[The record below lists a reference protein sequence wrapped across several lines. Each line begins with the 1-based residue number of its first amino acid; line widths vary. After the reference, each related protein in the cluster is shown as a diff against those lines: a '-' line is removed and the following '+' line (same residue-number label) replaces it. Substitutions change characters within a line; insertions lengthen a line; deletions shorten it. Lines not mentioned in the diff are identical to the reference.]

1 MANYYNSYTFPF
13 TNSTMNSQWASKGW
27 TGVTKTNNIT
37 VTSSGS
43 ISIGGTSYTKYI
55 LSSGTSYTVSN
66 AIVKLKTGDIYK
78 GTFSNGNS
86 IGTQITN
93 YQIYIKKPTAQSGS
107 GTTSAGVL
115 IELKGWIKKE
125 FNGTEY
131 YYAIYEEVTQN
142 ITQVSWTNIT
152 NPSQTTY
159 EPYEPVTSTTL
170 AGAAATATPYNR
182 SFDSNAIGSSTAGT
196 AVSFTLSDLMGAPS
210 QYWTNPG
217 SYQVYFKYNVNGVTD
232 YHNFSITVSAWANSQ
247 YKIVENA
254 TSYKVYAGKEV
265 GTDFLEHFGFVY
277 EVWNSY
283 HTTHIATT
291 IQSTLDKSGLSVTK
305 YSENTYV
312 SFTYTYNGHSA
323 NFSDSGK
330 AVINLA
336 SGSTKFNQITY
347 KSTYQ
352 QGETLVISDIDITQ
366 SGSLLY
372 SDGTSI
378 SLSEVDFI
386 SSPSVTCSLGNE
398 NSYYLD
404 ETILG
409 FTMTYNMPTQ
419 YFGTLSFQFNCTVSG
434 QTEDYIVRV
443 ELKGAKTLFHAGETL
458 TLGPDAYI
466 ECYNANGVLKETIT
480 ASNFSGNITSYPDGY
495 GQAIGSA
502 YCVDGAITLTGTFR
516 TLRQWSWTIYVT
528 YMESSLALNTI
539 NAQKTYYVDSAE
551 DFELDIT
558 GLIVT
563 ERRHTNNSNG
573 STTTLHTVSS
583 SNYTT
588 SYSPFVLEH
597 GNRVVPITVSYTN
610 EYGQTSTN
618 TYDVNVILIEPESLI
633 ISGAGDSTHY
643 YDNDVEKFHYP
654 TGITVKVRYTDNTEV
669 TLNDLSSLEFYRN
682 EALTVQLTVGV
693 SVIRSSEGSKI
704 YVRDPDTGVSGYY
717 IISFDED
724 TITNVYLNAAV
735 SFTLGNRLNA
745 FRDDFD
751 IKALHASGQISTVTD
766 YAFKDTGYILSATEV
781 VDGNTVAK
789 RIIVIVDE
797 TEYTLAS
804 NLITFVSPDI
814 DSVTLELNGFQ
825 TSYNN
830 QSDSIDARDV
840 VAKVH
845 YEDAEYVGTCT
856 FDSDSVQDTEHFQ
869 ISSSSAD
876 MATFD
881 YDGSDN
887 LNIDMGNDSEVEIT
901 LTFTCKSIFKNETAT
916 VTQVIHVLDILD
928 VTGISILS
936 VYNDYHVGDKFLNE
950 NDNTMIQI
958 FYKDTNQVQKKFIT
972 KLNGG
977 FAAIN
982 VLPTKNS
989 EFNKVGL
996 RTIKVTSSSN
1006 YNVAAEYTITV
1017 AAKYVYDNTVAH
1029 DLVAIKQGSFT
1040 CPNGVTILNHYI
1052 LIDRNDENGVPN
1064 TQILS
1069 SGARVLATG
1078 KTIQDVNVYGYLEDI
1093 MDESKNARVILFEDY
1108 IPPIDGS
1115 NNIEVTY
1122 PCYVPGYA
1130 DKINKCHFG
1139 ILFGNNNAKNR
1150 LFVSGN
1156 PDEPNCD
1163 WHSGMIDENNIED
1176 EDMLN
1181 GNFGYFEDTSWCFY
1195 GETDNKVIGY
1205 DIVSNDKLLV
1215 LKDHSDKETTVYFR
1229 TPTLVTA
1236 IDGAGTQMSGIDGQT
1251 LYQEEFSLV
1260 KGNNSIAGI
1269 SPKSI
1274 INFNGDSLFLS
1285 NDNNLVGLDLQ
1296 GIIGDN
1302 QRYANTR
1309 SYFIDEDL
1317 KDRDLSNAW
1326 LWSDNKYL
1334 FLCLEDKTY
1343 VTHFETKSENQYEW
1357 WAIDVKDI
1365 QVVVKVDK
1373 TIYFGNS
1380 QGEFFK
1386 FSDIYDDV
1394 KKVFIGAG
1402 GGILASEGEGDNTIV
1417 VTQQV
1422 INQLD
1427 ENGKYKFSII
1437 PSGREDTSYMYYSI
1451 GNISNV
1457 KSGNLDFY
1465 VNLTHNAL
1473 ELLCLRNG
1481 VEDYDEQKRFSSFI
1495 REGKNVYLNHIQ
1507 SESMIGCAVGSDLA
1521 TYYRKYY
1528 LKRYVPDSLHEGGD
1542 LYKLYDAETNTEVTM
1557 SELYRAVLCYRL
1569 DEEYDVVE
1577 IDKTNYSFKLHLEG
1591 EELDLVRYA
1600 DQLYTRAFQAEIK
1613 SYEPVPAF
1621 YITKPYTLGDLNYF
1635 KTIWQYTLTNDTN
1648 IPSELE
1654 LTYASNKIPY
1664 ESTKTLA
1671 KISVDKFSFS
1681 LDSFDFRKVDFDKN
1695 VTPRTYTNSRIL
1707 PRQKFI
1713 CFGFRNYNNT
1723 NSVLSSMSIIY
1734 SIPHA
1739 SYGGD

>member
-1 MANYYNSYTFPF
+1 MANWYGSYTFPF
-13 TNSTMNSQWASKGW
+13 NKSSFSTYISNNYNSLGFNDNSNLTVTTQG
-27 TGVTKTNNIT
+27 TVNIGGVT
-37 VTSSGS
+37 
-43 ISIGGTSYTKYI
+43 YTKYK
-55 LSSGTSYTVSN
+55 LTTGVMELRTGAVCFFKTNDGCLYTN
-66 AIVKLKTGDIYK
+66 R
-78 GTFSNGNS
+78 N
-86 IGTQITN
+86 N
-93 YQIYIKKPTAQSGS
+93 YRVKKPTSQSGS
-107 GTTSAGVL
+107 GTESANPNFSAYPDY
-115 IELKGWIKKE
+115 WIKITSGSNWKWL
-125 FNGTEY
+125 G
-131 YYAIYEEVTQN
+131 IYNEVDGY
-142 ITQVSWTNIT
+142 IGSVSWS
-152 NPSQTTY
+152 NPTSLAQTHF
-159 EPYEPVTSTTL
+159 EPYEPVHAVLGTL
-170 AGAAATATPYNR
+170 SVTGTPWTRVYN
-182 SFDSNAIGSSTAGT
+182 SNTIGSATTGT
-196 AVSFTLSDLMGAPS
+196 AETCTTNFSSSYSSPGTRYASAYFSDSSL
-210 QYWTNPG
+210 QNNR
-217 SYQVYFKYNVNGVTD
+217 YQ
-232 YHNFSITVSAWANSQ
+232 FSITIDPWENDYYA
-247 YKIVENA
+247 ITENA
-254 TSYKVYAGKEV
+254 TSYKVYAGKEI
-265 GTDFLEHFGFVY
+265 GSDFLEHFSFVH
-277 EVWNSY
+277 VQSNDY
-283 HTTHIATT
+283 HTQNTVV
-291 IQSTLDKSGLSVTK
+291 QSSLDKSGLSVTK
-305 YSENTYV
+305 YSENSYV
-312 SFTYTYNGHSA
+312 SFTYTYNGNSA
-323 NFSDSGK
+323 NFSDANK
-330 AVINLA
+330 TVINLA
-336 SGSTKFNQITY
+336 SGNTKFNLITY
-347 KSTYQ
+347 KNAYQ

-386 SSPSVTCSLGNE
+386 SSPSVVCSLGNDD
-398 NSYYLD
+398 SYYLD

-419 YFGTLSFQFNCTVSG
+419 YFGSLSFQFNCTVSG
-434 QTEDYIVRV
+434 QTEDYITMVV
-443 ELKGAKTLFHAGETL
+443 LKGAKTEFHAGETL
-458 TLGPDAYI
+458 ALGNDAYI
-466 ECYNANGVLKETIT
+466 ECYNANGVLKETVT
-480 ASNFSGNITSYPDGY
+480 AANFSGNITSYPDGY
-495 GQAIGSA
+495 GQPIGAA

-528 YMESSLALNTI
+528 YMESSLALNTT

-551 DFELDIT
+551 DFELDTT

-563 ERRHTNNSNG
+563 ERRHTNNSIG

-610 EYGQTSTN
+610 EYGQTSTKS
-618 TYDVNVILIEPESLI
+618 YDVNVILIEPESLVI
-633 ISGAGDSTHY
+633 VGAGDSTHY

-654 TGITVKVRYTDNTEV
+654 TGLTIKVRYTDNTEV
-669 TLNDLSSLEFYRN
+669 TLNDLTSLEFYRN

-693 SVIRSSEGSKI
+693 SVIRSSEGSRI
-704 YVRDPDTGVSGYY
+704 YVYDPNTGVSGYY

-724 TITNVYLNAAV
+724 TITNVYLNNSV
-735 SFTLGNRLNA
+735 TFVLGNRLNA
-745 FRDDFD
+745 FRSLFE
-751 IKALHASGQISTVTD
+751 IKALHASGQISDVDD
-766 YAFKDTGYILSATEV
+766 YAFKDTGYILVNKTI
-781 VDGNTVAK
+781 T
-789 RIIVIVDE
+789 VIVDE
-797 TEYTLAS
+797 TEYDLDD
-804 NLITFVSPDI
+804 NLITFTSPDI
-814 DSVTLELNGFQ
+814 NSVTLELNGFQ

-830 QSDSIDARDV
+830 QSDEIDARGV
-840 VAKVH
+840 VAKVS
-845 YEDAEYVGTCT
+845 YENAEYVQECT
-856 FDSDSVQDTEHFQ
+856 FDSDSVQDTEHYQ
-869 ISSSSAD
+869 ISSDHAD
-876 MATFD
+876 MANFD
-881 YDGSDN
+881 YDGSES

-901 LTFTCKSIFKNETAT
+901 LTFTCKSIFKNETASAN
-916 VTQVIHVLDILD
+916 QVIHVLDILD

-1040 CPNGVTILNHYI
+1040 CPNGVTILDHYI

-1078 KTIQDVNVYGYLEDI
+1078 KTIQDVKVYGYLEDI

-1163 WHSGMIDENNIED
+1163 WHSGMIDEKNIED
-1176 EDMLN
+1176 ESMLN
-1181 GNFGYFEDTSWCFY
+1181 GNFGYFEDTSWCYY
-1195 GETDNKVIGY
+1195 GETDNKVVGY

-1229 TPTLVTA
+1229 TPVLVTA
-1236 IDGAGTQMSGIDGQT
+1236 IDGAGTQMSGIDGET

-1274 INFNGDSLFLS
+1274 LNFNGDSLFLS

-1302 QRYANTR
+1302 QRYANSR

-1317 KDRDLSNAW
+1317 KDRDLSKAW

-1343 VTHFETKSENQYEW
+1343 VTHFEAKGEKQYEW

-1365 QVVVKVDK
+1365 QVVVKVGK

-1380 QGEFFK
+1380 SGEFYK
-1386 FSDIYDDV
+1386 FNDIYDDI

-1402 GGILASEGEGDNTIV
+1402 GGILASEGEGDNTV
-1417 VTQQV
+1417 VVSQQV

-1437 PSGREDTSYMYYSI
+1437 PSGKEDTSYMYYSI

-1481 VEDYDEQKRFSSFI
+1481 SEDFNEQKRFTAFI
-1495 REGKNVYLNHIQ
+1495 REGRNVYLNHIQ
-1507 SESMIGCAVGSDLA
+1507 SESTIGCAVGSDLA
-1521 TYYRKYY
+1521 IYYKKYY
-1528 LKRYVPDSLHEGGD
+1528 LKRYVPDTLHEGGD
-1542 LYKLYDAETNTEVTM
+1542 LYKLYDAETNEEISM
-1557 SELYRAVLCYRL
+1557 NELYRAVLCYRL

-1577 IDKTNYSFKLHLEG
+1577 IDKDENSFKLHLEG

-1600 DQLYTRAFQAEIK
+1600 DQLYSRAFQAEIK

>member
-1 MANYYNSYTFPF
+1 MANWYSSYTFPF
-13 TNSTMNSQWASKGW
+13 TKSTFPTYVSNNFNSL
-27 TGVTKTNNIT
+27 GVEDSSNITKTSLGT
-37 VTSSGS
+37 VT
-43 ISIGGTSYTKYI
+43 IGGTTYNKYKLTTGVVAI
-55 LSSGTSYTVSN
+55 NNN
-66 AIVKLKTGDIYK
+66 AVAFFKTNDGCMYNNRNNYK
-78 GTFSNGNS
+78 V
-86 IGTQITN
+86 
-93 YQIYIKKPTAQSGS
+93 KKPTAQTGTS
-107 GTTSAGVL
+107 TTSANPSFNSAPDY
-115 IELKGWIKKE
+115 WIKITSG
-125 FNGTEY
+125 NNTRYVG
-131 YYAIYEEVTQN
+131 IYNEIDGYIGSVTWSN
-142 ITQVSWTNIT
+142 KSAL
-152 NPSQTTY
+152 SQSSF
-159 EPYEPVTSTTL
+159 EPYEPVHATLGTLSATGTPWTRTYNSNTIGSASTGTAETVSTSFSSSYSSPGTRT
-170 AGAAATATPYNR
+170 ATAYFSDSTLDNR
-182 SFDSNAIGSSTAGT
+182 SISWQITITA
-196 AVSFTLSDLMGAPS
+196 
-210 QYWTNPG
+210 WEN
-217 SYQVYFKYNVNGVTD
+217 D
-232 YHNFSITVSAWANSQ
+232 YYSIT
-247 YKIVENA
+247 ENA
-254 TSYKVYAGKEV
+254 TSYSVYAGKEI
-265 GTDFLEHFGFVY
+265 GSDFLGHFSFVH
-277 EVWNSY
+277 VQSNDY
-283 HTTHIATT
+283 HTQNTVV
-291 IQSTLDKSGLSVTK
+291 QSSLDKSGLSVTK
-305 YSENTYV
+305 YSENSYV
-312 SFTYTYNGHSA
+312 SFTYTYNGNSA
-323 NFSDSGK
+323 SFSDANK

-336 SGSTKFNQITY
+336 SGSTKFNLITY
-347 KSTYQ
+347 KSSYQ

-378 SLSEVDFI
+378 SLADVDFI
-386 SSPSVTCSLGNE
+386 STPSVVCSLGNE
-398 NSYYLD
+398 DSYYLD

-419 YFGTLSFQFNCTVSG
+419 YFGSLSFQFNCTVSG

-495 GQAIGSA
+495 GQPIGAA

-669 TLNDLSSLEFYRN
+669 TLDDLSSLEFYRN

-830 QSDSIDARDV
+830 QSDSIDARGV

-916 VTQVIHVLDILD
+916 ATQVIHVFDILD

-1017 AAKYVYDNTVAH
+1017 AAKYVYDNTVSH
-1029 DLVAIKQGSFT
+1029 DLVAIKQGSYT
-1040 CPNGVTILNHYI
+1040 CPNGVTILDHYI
-1052 LIDRNDENGVPN
+1052 LIDRNDENGLPN
-1064 TQILS
+1064 TQLLS
-1069 SGARVLATG
+1069 TGARVLATG

-1236 IDGAGTQMSGIDGQT
+1236 IDGAGTQMSGIDGQA

-1274 INFNGDSLFLS
+1274 LNFNGDSLFLS

-1302 QRYANTR
+1302 QRYANSR

-1317 KDRDLSNAW
+1317 KDRDLSKAW

-1457 KSGNLDFY
+1457 KGGNLDFY

-1481 VEDYDEQKRFSSFI
+1481 VENYDEQKRFSSFI

-1600 DQLYTRAFQAEIK
+1600 DQLYSRAFQAEIK

-1739 SYGGD
+1739 SYSGD

>member
-1 MANYYNSYTFPF
+1 MANWYSSYTFPF
-13 TNSTMNSQWASKGW
+13 TKSTFPSYVSNNFNSLGIEDNNNM
-27 TGVTKTNNIT
+27 TKTSLGT
-37 VTSSGS
+37 V
-43 ISIGGTSYTKYI
+43 SIGGTTYNKYK
-55 LSSGTSYTVSN
+55 LTSGVM
-66 AIVKLKTGDIYK
+66 AL
-78 GTFSNGNS
+78 SNGAVAFFK
-86 IGTQITN
+86 TN
-93 YQIYIKKPTAQSGS
+93 DGCLYTNRNNYKVKKPTAQTGTS
-107 GTTSAGVL
+107 TTSANPSFPSQPDY
-115 IELKGWIKKE
+115 WIKITSGNNTRYVGIYNEIDGYIGAVTWSNKTSLAQSE
-125 FNGTEY
+125 F
-131 YYAIYEEVTQN
+131 
-142 ITQVSWTNIT
+142 
-152 NPSQTTY
+152 
-159 EPYEPVTSTTL
+159 EPYEPVHTVLGTLSATGTPWTRSYNSNTIGSATTGTAETVSTNFSSSYSSPGTRT
-170 AGAAATATPYNR
+170 ATAYFSDSSLDNR
-182 SFDSNAIGSSTAGT
+182 SIS
-196 AVSFTLSDLMGAPS
+196 
-210 QYWTNPG
+210 W
-217 SYQVYFKYNVNGVTD
+217 
-232 YHNFSITVSAWANSQ
+232 SITISAWENDYYA
-247 YKIVENA
+247 ITENA
-254 TSYKVYAGKEV
+254 TSYSVYAGKEV
-265 GTDFLEHFGFVY
+265 GSDFLGHFSFVHIQS
-277 EVWNSY
+277 NDY
-283 HTTHIATT
+283 HT
-291 IQSTLDKSGLSVTK
+291 QSTVVQSSLDKSGLSVTK
-305 YSENTYV
+305 YSENSYV
-312 SFTYTYNGHSA
+312 SFTYTYNGNSA
-323 NFSDSGK
+323 NFSDANK
-330 AVINLA
+330 TVINLA
-336 SGSTKFNQITY
+336 SGSTKFNLITY
-347 KSTYQ
+347 KSSYQ

-378 SLSEVDFI
+378 SLADVDFI

-419 YFGTLSFQFNCTVSG
+419 YFGSLSFQFNCSVSG
-434 QTEDYIVRV
+434 QTEDYITMIV
-443 ELKGAKTLFHAGETL
+443 LKGAKTEFHAGETL
-458 TLGPDAYI
+458 SLGSNAYI
-466 ECYNANGVLKETIT
+466 ECYNANGVLKETVT
-480 ASNFSGNITSYPDGY
+480 ANNFSGNITSYPDGY
-495 GQAIGSA
+495 GQPIGAA
-502 YCVDGAITLTGTFR
+502 YMVDGAITLTGTFR

-528 YMESSLALNTI
+528 WDESLGINTY
-539 NAQKTYYVDSAE
+539 NVQKTYYVDSAE
-551 DFELDIT
+551 DFELDTT
-558 GLIVT
+558 GLT
-563 ERRHTNNSNG
+563 AHTKTHHNNSIG
-573 STTTLHTVSS
+573 TSITLDSINVSDCVIT
-583 SNYTT
+583 YAE
-588 SYSPFVLEH
+588 FELEH

-610 EYGQTSTN
+610 SYGQTTSKS
-618 TYDVNVILIEPESLI
+618 YDVNVILIEPESLI

-654 TGITVKVRYTDNTEV
+654 TGLTFKVRYTDNTEV
-669 TLNDLSSLEFYRN
+669 TLNDLTGLEFYRN
-682 EALTVQLTVGV
+682 AELSVQLTVGV
-693 SVIRSSEGSKI
+693 SIIRSSEGSRI
-704 YVRDPDTGVSGYY
+704 YVYDPDTGVSGYY

-724 TITNVYLNAAV
+724 TISNVYLNNSV
-735 SFTLGNRLNA
+735 TFVLGNRLNA
-745 FRDDFD
+745 FRDLFQ
-751 IKALHASGQISTVTD
+751 IKALHASGVISDVSD
-766 YAFKDTGYILSATEV
+766 YAFKDTGYILSDTEV

-789 RIIVIVDE
+789 RVIVVVDE
-797 TEYTLAS
+797 TEYTLDS
-804 NLITFVSPDI
+804 NNITFTKPDI
-814 DSVTLELNGFQ
+814 DEVALELNGFQ

-830 QSDSIDARDV
+830 QSDGIDARGV
-840 VAKVH
+840 VAKVS
-845 YEDAEYVGTCT
+845 YENAEYVQTCT

-876 MATFD
+876 MANFD

-887 LNIDMGNDSEVEIT
+887 LNIDMGNDSEVEVT

-916 VTQVIHVLDILD
+916 ATQAIHVLDILD

-950 NDNTMIQI
+950 NDDTMIQI

-1017 AAKYVYDNTVAH
+1017 AAKYVYDNTVSH
-1029 DLVAIKQGSFT
+1029 DLVAIKQGSYT
-1040 CPNGVTILNHYI
+1040 CPNGVTILDHYI
-1052 LIDRNDENGVPN
+1052 LIDRNDENGLPN
-1064 TQILS
+1064 TQLLS
-1069 SGARVLATG
+1069 TGARVLATG

-1176 EDMLN
+1176 ESMLN
-1181 GNFGYFEDTSWCFY
+1181 GNFGYFEDTSWCYY
-1195 GETDNKVIGY
+1195 GETDNKVVGY

-1215 LKDHSDKETTVYFR
+1215 LKDHSDKETTIYFR
-1229 TPTLVTA
+1229 TPVLVTA
-1236 IDGAGTQMSGIDGQT
+1236 IDGAGTQMSGIDGET

-1260 KGNNSIAGI
+1260 KGNNSVAGI

-1285 NDNNLVGLDLQ
+1285 NDNNMVGLDLT

-1302 QRYANTR
+1302 QRYANSR

-1317 KDRDLSNAW
+1317 KDRDLSKAW

-1334 FLCLEDKTY
+1334 FLCLKDKTY
-1343 VTHFETKSENQYEW
+1343 VTHFEAKGEKQYEW

-1365 QVVVKVDK
+1365 QVVLKVGK
-1373 TIYFGNS
+1373 TFYFGNS

-1386 FSDIYDDV
+1386 FNDIYDDV
-1394 KKVFIGAG
+1394 KKVFVGAG
-1402 GGILASEGEGDNTIV
+1402 GGILASEGENDNTII
-1417 VTQQV
+1417 VTQAV

-1473 ELLCLRNG
+1473 ELLCLRDGNP
-1481 VEDYDEQKRFSSFI
+1481 DYEQQKRFTAFI
-1495 REGKNVYLNHIQ
+1495 REGRNVYLNHIQ
-1507 SESMIGCAVGSDLA
+1507 SESTIGCAVGSELA
-1521 TYYRKYY
+1521 TYYKKYY

-1569 DEEYDVVE
+1569 DEEYDVVD
-1577 IDKTNYSFKLHLEG
+1577 IDKANYSFKLELEG

-1600 DQLYTRAFQAEIK
+1600 DQLYSRAFQAEIK
-1613 SYEPVPAF
+1613 SYEPVLAF

-1671 KISVDKFSFS
+1671 KISVDKFSFN
-1681 LDSFDFRKVDFDKN
+1681 LNDMDFRKIDFDKN
-1695 VTPRTYTNSRIL
+1695 ITPRTYTNSRIL

-1739 SYGGD
+1739 SYSGD

>member
-1 MANYYNSYTFPF
+1 MANWYNSYSFPF
-13 TNSTMNSQWASKGW
+13 TKSTFPTYVGNHFTSLGIEDNSNM
-27 TGVTKTNNIT
+27 TKTRLGS
-37 VTSSGS
+37 VT
-43 ISIGGTSYTKYI
+43 IGGTTYDKYK
-55 LSSGTSYTVSN
+55 LTSGVM
-66 AIVKLKTGDIYK
+66 A
-78 GTFSNGNS
+78 
-86 IGTQITN
+86 ITN
-93 YQIYIKKPTAQSGS
+93 GAICFFKTNDGCMYSSKSNYSIKKPTSQSGT
-107 GTTSAGVL
+107 GTTSASPSFPSAPDY
-115 IELKGWIKKE
+115 WIKITSGNSTRYVGVYNE
-125 FNGTEY
+125 IDSYIG
-131 YYAIYEEVTQN
+131 AVTW
-142 ITQVSWTNIT
+142 S
-152 NPSQTTY
+152 NPTSLAQTHF
-159 EPYEPVTSTTL
+159 EPYEPVHEVLGTL
-170 AGAAATATPYNR
+170 SVTGTPWTRVYN
-182 SFDSNAIGSSTAGT
+182 SNTIGSATVGT
-196 AVSFTLSDLMGAPS
+196 AETCTTNFSSNYSSPGTRYASAYFSDSSL
-210 QYWTNPG
+210 QNYR
-217 SYQVYFKYNVNGVTD
+217 YQ
-232 YHNFSITVSAWANSQ
+232 FSITIDPWEND
-247 YKIVENA
+247 YYEITENA
-254 TSYKVYAGKEV
+254 TSYKVYAGKEI
-265 GTDFLEHFGFVY
+265 GSDFLEHFSFVH
-277 EVWNSY
+277 VQSNDY
-283 HTTHIATT
+283 HRQNTVV
-291 IQSTLDKSGLSVTK
+291 QSSLDKSGLSVTK
-305 YSENTYV
+305 YSENSYV
-312 SFTYTYNGHSA
+312 SFTYTYNGNSA
-323 NFSDSGK
+323 SFSDANK
-330 AVINLA
+330 TIINLA
-336 SGSTKFNQITY
+336 SGNTKFNLITY
-347 KSTYQ
+347 KNSYQ

-386 SSPSVTCSLGNE
+386 SSPSVVCSLGND

-419 YFGTLSFQFNCTVSG
+419 YFGSLSFQFNCTVSG
-434 QTEDYIVRV
+434 QTEDYITMVV
-443 ELKGAKTLFHAGETL
+443 LKGAKTEFHAGETL
-458 TLGPDAYI
+458 SLGNDAYI
-466 ECYNANGVLKETIT
+466 ECYNANGVLKETVT
-480 ASNFSGNITSYPDGY
+480 ATNFSGNITSYPDGY
-495 GQAIGSA
+495 GQPIGAA

-528 YMESSLALNTI
+528 YMESSLALNTT

-551 DFELDIT
+551 DFELDTT

-563 ERRHTNNSNG
+563 ERRHTNNSIG

-583 SNYTT
+583 SDYTT

-610 EYGQTSTN
+610 EYGQTSTKS
-618 TYDVNVILIEPESLI
+618 YDVNVILIEPESLVI
-633 ISGAGDSTHY
+633 VGAGDSTHY

-654 TGITVKVRYTDNTEV
+654 TGLTIKVRYTDNTEV
-669 TLNDLSSLEFYRN
+669 TLNDLTSLEFYRN

-693 SVIRSSEGSKI
+693 SVIRSSEGSRI
-704 YVRDPDTGVSGYY
+704 YVYDPNTGVSGYY

-724 TITNVYLNAAV
+724 TITNVYLNNSV
-735 SFTLGNRLNA
+735 TFVLGNRLNA
-745 FRDDFD
+745 FRSLFE
-751 IKALHASGQISTVTD
+751 IKALHASGQISDVDD
-766 YAFKDTGYILSATEV
+766 YAFKDTGYILVTK
-781 VDGNTVAK
+781 T
-789 RIIVIVDE
+789 ITVIVDE
-797 TEYTLAS
+797 TEYDLDD
-804 NLITFVSPDI
+804 NLITFTSPDI

-830 QSDSIDARDV
+830 QSDEIDARGV
-840 VAKVH
+840 VAKVS
-845 YEDAEYVGTCT
+845 YENAEYVQECT
-856 FDSDSVQDTEHFQ
+856 FDSDSVQDTEHYQ
-869 ISSSSAD
+869 ISSDHAD
-876 MATFD
+876 MVNFD
-881 YDGSDN
+881 YDGSES
-887 LNIDMGNDSEVEIT
+887 LNIDMGNDSEVEVT
-901 LTFTCKSIFKNETAT
+901 LTFTCKSIFKNETASAN
-916 VTQVIHVLDILD
+916 QVIHVLDILD

-950 NDNTMIQI
+950 NDDTMIQI

-1029 DLVAIKQGSFT
+1029 DLVAIKQGSYT
-1040 CPNGVTILNHYI
+1040 CPNGVTILDHYI
-1052 LIDRNDENGVPN
+1052 LIDRNDENGIPN

-1078 KTIQDVNVYGYLEDI
+1078 KTIQDVKVYGYLEDI

-1163 WHSGMIDENNIED
+1163 WHSGMIDEKNIED
-1176 EDMLN
+1176 ESMLN
-1181 GNFGYFEDTSWCFY
+1181 GNFGYFEDTSWCYY
-1195 GETDNKVIGY
+1195 GETDNKVVGY

-1229 TPTLVTA
+1229 TPVLVTA
-1236 IDGAGTQMSGIDGQT
+1236 IDGAGTQMSGIDGET

-1274 INFNGDSLFLS
+1274 LNFNGDSLFLS

-1302 QRYANTR
+1302 QRYANSR

-1317 KDRDLSNAW
+1317 KDRDLSKAW

-1343 VTHFETKSENQYEW
+1343 VTHFEAKGEKQYEW

-1365 QVVVKVDK
+1365 QVVVKVGK

-1380 QGEFFK
+1380 YGEFYK
-1386 FSDIYDDV
+1386 FNDIYDDI

-1402 GGILASEGEGDNTIV
+1402 GGILASEGEGDNTV
-1417 VTQQV
+1417 VVSQQV

-1437 PSGREDTSYMYYSI
+1437 PSGKEDTSYMYYSI

-1481 VEDYDEQKRFSSFI
+1481 SEDFNEQKRFTAFI
-1495 REGKNVYLNHIQ
+1495 REGRNVYLNHIQ
-1507 SESMIGCAVGSDLA
+1507 SESTIGCAVGSDLA
-1521 TYYRKYY
+1521 IYYKKYY
-1528 LKRYVPDSLHEGGD
+1528 LKRYVPDTLHEGGD
-1542 LYKLYDAETNTEVTM
+1542 LYKLYDAETNEEISM
-1557 SELYRAVLCYRL
+1557 NELYRAVLCYRL

-1577 IDKTNYSFKLHLEG
+1577 IDKTNCSFKLHLEG

-1600 DQLYTRAFQAEIK
+1600 DQLYSRAFQAEIK

>member
-1 MANYYNSYTFPF
+1 MANWYNSYSFPF
-13 TNSTMNSQWASKGW
+13 TKSTFPTYVGNHFTSLGIEDNSNM
-27 TGVTKTNNIT
+27 TKTRLGT
-37 VTSSGS
+37 VT
-43 ISIGGTSYTKYI
+43 IGGTTYDKYK
-55 LSSGTSYTVSN
+55 LTSGVM
-66 AIVKLKTGDIYK
+66 A
-78 GTFSNGNS
+78 
-86 IGTQITN
+86 ITN
-93 YQIYIKKPTAQSGS
+93 GAICFFKTNDGCMYSSKSNYSIKKPTSQSGS
-107 GTTSAGVL
+107 STTSASPSFPSAPDY
-115 IELKGWIKKE
+115 WIK
-125 FNGTEY
+125 
-131 YYAIYEEVTQN
+131 
-142 ITQVSWTNIT
+142 ITSGNSTRYVGVYNEIDSYIGSVSWS
-152 NPSQTTY
+152 NPTSLAQTHF
-159 EPYEPVTSTTL
+159 EPYEPVHAVLGTL
-170 AGAAATATPYNR
+170 SVTGTPWTRVYN
-182 SFDSNAIGSSTAGT
+182 SNTIGSATTGT
-196 AVSFTLSDLMGAPS
+196 AETCTTNFSSSYSSPGTRYASAYFSDSSL
-210 QYWTNPG
+210 QNNR
-217 SYQVYFKYNVNGVTD
+217 YQ
-232 YHNFSITVSAWANSQ
+232 FSITIDPWENDYYA
-247 YKIVENA
+247 ITENA
-254 TSYKVYAGKEV
+254 TSYKVYAGKEI
-265 GTDFLEHFGFVY
+265 GSDFLEHFSFVH
-277 EVWNSY
+277 VQSNDY
-283 HTTHIATT
+283 HTQNTVV
-291 IQSTLDKSGLSVTK
+291 QSSLDKSGLSVTK
-305 YSENTYV
+305 YSENSYV
-312 SFTYTYNGHSA
+312 SFTYTYNGNSA
-323 NFSDSGK
+323 NFSDANK
-330 AVINLA
+330 TVINLA
-336 SGSTKFNQITY
+336 SGNTKFNLITY
-347 KSTYQ
+347 KNAYQ

-386 SSPSVTCSLGNE
+386 SSPSVVCSLGNDD
-398 NSYYLD
+398 SYYLD

-419 YFGTLSFQFNCTVSG
+419 YFGSLSFQFNCTVSG
-434 QTEDYIVRV
+434 QTEDYITMVV
-443 ELKGAKTLFHAGETL
+443 LKGAKTEFHAGETL
-458 TLGPDAYI
+458 TLGNDAYI
-466 ECYNANGVLKETIT
+466 ECYNANGVLKETVT
-480 ASNFSGNITSYPDGY
+480 AANFSGNITSYPDGY
-495 GQAIGSA
+495 GQPIGAA
-502 YCVDGAITLTGTFR
+502 YCVDGAINLTGTFR

-528 YMESSLALNTI
+528 YMESSLALNTT

-551 DFELDIT
+551 DFELDTT

-563 ERRHTNNSNG
+563 ERRHTNNSIG

-610 EYGQTSTN
+610 EYGQTSTKS
-618 TYDVNVILIEPESLI
+618 YDVNVILIEPESLVI
-633 ISGAGDSTHY
+633 VGAGDSTHY

-654 TGITVKVRYTDNTEV
+654 TGLTIKVRYTDNTEV
-669 TLNDLSSLEFYRN
+669 TLNDLTSLEFYRN

-693 SVIRSSEGSKI
+693 SVIRSSEGSRI
-704 YVRDPDTGVSGYY
+704 YVYDPNTGVSGYY

-724 TITNVYLNAAV
+724 TITNVYLNNSV
-735 SFTLGNRLNA
+735 TFVLGNRLNA
-745 FRDDFD
+745 FRSLFE
-751 IKALHASGQISTVTD
+751 IKALHASGQISDVDD
-766 YAFKDTGYILSATEV
+766 YAFKDTGYILVNKTI
-781 VDGNTVAK
+781 T
-789 RIIVIVDE
+789 VIVDE
-797 TEYTLAS
+797 TEYDLDD
-804 NLITFVSPDI
+804 NLITFTSPDI

-830 QSDSIDARDV
+830 QSDEIDARGV
-840 VAKVH
+840 VAKVS
-845 YEDAEYVGTCT
+845 YENAEYVQECT
-856 FDSDSVQDTEHFQ
+856 FDSDSVQDTEHYQ
-869 ISSSSAD
+869 ISSDHAD
-876 MATFD
+876 MANFD
-881 YDGSDN
+881 YDGSES

-901 LTFTCKSIFKNETAT
+901 LTFTCKSIFKNETASAN
-916 VTQVIHVLDILD
+916 QVIHVLDILD

-1040 CPNGVTILNHYI
+1040 CPNGVTILDHYI

-1078 KTIQDVNVYGYLEDI
+1078 KTIQDVKVYGYLEDI

-1163 WHSGMIDENNIED
+1163 WHSGMIDEKNIED
-1176 EDMLN
+1176 ESMLN
-1181 GNFGYFEDTSWCFY
+1181 GNFGYFEDTSWCYY
-1195 GETDNKVIGY
+1195 GETDNKVVGY

-1229 TPTLVTA
+1229 TPVLVTA
-1236 IDGAGTQMSGIDGQT
+1236 IDGAGTQMSGIDGET

-1274 INFNGDSLFLS
+1274 LNFNGDSLFLS

-1302 QRYANTR
+1302 QRYANSR

-1317 KDRDLSNAW
+1317 KDRDLSKAW

-1343 VTHFETKSENQYEW
+1343 VTHFEAKGEKQYEW

-1365 QVVVKVDK
+1365 QVVVKVGK
-1373 TIYFGNS
+1373 IIYFGNS
-1380 QGEFFK
+1380 QGEFYK
-1386 FSDIYDDV
+1386 FNEIYDDI

-1402 GGILASEGEGDNTIV
+1402 GGILASEGEGDNTV
-1417 VTQQV
+1417 VVSQQV

-1437 PSGREDTSYMYYSI
+1437 PSGKEDTSYMYYSI

-1481 VEDYDEQKRFSSFI
+1481 SEDFNEQKRFTAFI
-1495 REGKNVYLNHIQ
+1495 REGRNVYLNHIQ
-1507 SESMIGCAVGSDLA
+1507 SESTIGCAVGSDLA
-1521 TYYRKYY
+1521 IYYKKYY
-1528 LKRYVPDSLHEGGD
+1528 LKRYVPETLHEGGD
-1542 LYKLYDAETNTEVTM
+1542 LYKLYDAETNEEISM
-1557 SELYRAVLCYRL
+1557 NELYRAVLCYRL

-1577 IDKTNYSFKLHLEG
+1577 IDKDENSFKLHLEG

-1600 DQLYTRAFQAEIK
+1600 DQLYSRAFQAEIK

>member
-1 MANYYNSYTFPF
+1 MANWYSSYTFPF
-13 TNSTMNSQWASKGW
+13 TKSTFPTYVGNHFTSLGIEDNSNM
-27 TGVTKTNNIT
+27 TKTRLGT
-37 VTSSGS
+37 VT
-43 ISIGGTSYTKYI
+43 IGGTSYDKYK
-55 LSSGTSYTVSN
+55 LTSGVM
-66 AIVKLKTGDIYK
+66 A
-78 GTFSNGNS
+78 
-86 IGTQITN
+86 ITN
-93 YQIYIKKPTAQSGS
+93 GAICFFKTDDGCMYSSKSNYSIKKPTSQSGS
-107 GTTSAGVL
+107 GTTSASASFPSAPDY
-115 IELKGWIKKE
+115 WIKITSG
-125 FNGTEY
+125 NSTRYVG
-131 YYAIYEEVTQN
+131 IYNE
-142 ITQVSWTNIT
+142 IDGYIGAVSWS
-152 NPSQTTY
+152 NPTSLAQTHF
-159 EPYEPVTSTTL
+159 EPYEPVHTVLGTLSVTGTPWTRAYNSNTISSATVGTAETCTTNFSSSYSTPGTKT
-170 AGAAATATPYNR
+170 ATAY
-182 SFDSNAIGSSTAGT
+182 F
-196 AVSFTLSDLMGAPS
+196 SDHSL
-210 QYWTNPG
+210 QNYT
-217 SYQVYFKYNVNGVTD
+217 YQ
-232 YHNFSITVSAWANSQ
+232 FSITIDPWENDYYA
-247 YKIVENA
+247 ITENA
-254 TSYKVYAGKEV
+254 TSYKVYAGKEI
-265 GTDFLEHFGFVY
+265 GSDFLGHFSFVHIQS
-277 EVWNSY
+277 NDY
-283 HTTHIATT
+283 HTQNTVV
-291 IQSTLDKSGLSVTK
+291 QSSLDKSGLSVTK
-305 YSENTYV
+305 YSENSYV
-312 SFTYTYNGHSA
+312 SFTYTYNGNSA

-386 SSPSVTCSLGNE
+386 STPSVTCSLGNA

-419 YFGTLSFQFNCTVSG
+419 YFGSLSFQFNCTVSG

-480 ASNFSGNITSYPDGY
+480 AANFSGNITSYPDGY
-495 GQAIGSA
+495 GQPIGAA

-563 ERRHTNNSNG
+563 ERRHTNNSIG

-804 NLITFVSPDI
+804 NLITFVAPDI

-830 QSDSIDARDV
+830 QSDSIDARGV

-901 LTFTCKSIFKNETAT
+901 LTFTIKSIFKNETAT
-916 VTQVIHVLDILD
+916 ATQAIHVLDILD

-977 FAAIN
+977 FTAIN

-1017 AAKYVYDNTVAH
+1017 AAKYVYDNTVSH
-1029 DLVAIKQGSFT
+1029 DLVAIKQGSYT
-1040 CPNGVTILNHYI
+1040 CPNGVTILDHYI
-1052 LIDRNDENGVPN
+1052 LIDRNDENGLPN
-1064 TQILS
+1064 TQLLS
-1069 SGARVLATG
+1069 TGARVLATG

-1163 WHSGMIDENNIED
+1163 WHSGMIDEKNIED
-1176 EDMLN
+1176 ESMLN

-1274 INFNGDSLFLS
+1274 LNFNGDSLFLS

-1317 KDRDLSNAW
+1317 KDRDLSKAW

-1343 VTHFETKSENQYEW
+1343 VTHFEAKNDNQYEW

-1394 KKVFIGAG
+1394 KKVFVGAG

-1457 KSGNLDFY
+1457 KGGNLDFY

-1481 VEDYDEQKRFSSFI
+1481 VEDYNEQKRFSSFI

-1600 DQLYTRAFQAEIK
+1600 DQLYSRAFQAEIK

-1695 VTPRTYTNSRIL
+1695 ITPRTYTNSRIL

-1739 SYGGD
+1739 SYSGD

>member
-1 MANYYNSYTFPF
+1 MANWYSSYTFPF
-13 TNSTMNSQWASKGW
+13 TKSTFPSYVSNNFSNLGIEDNSNM
-27 TGVTKTNNIT
+27 TKTSLGT
-37 VTSSGS
+37 VT
-43 ISIGGTSYTKYI
+43 IGGTTYNKYK
-55 LSSGTSYTVSN
+55 LTSGVM
-66 AIVKLKTGDIYK
+66 AL
-78 GTFSNGNS
+78 SNGAVCFFKTDDGCMYSNR
-86 IGTQITN
+86 TN
-93 YQIYIKKPTAQSGS
+93 YKVKKPTAQT
-107 GTTSAGVL
+107 GTSSTSANASFPSAPDY
-115 IELKGWIKKE
+115 WIKITSG
-125 FNGTEY
+125 NTTRYVG
-131 YYAIYEEVTQN
+131 IYNE
-142 ITQVSWTNIT
+142 IDGYIGAVSWS
-152 NPSQTTY
+152 NPTSLAQSSF
-159 EPYEPVTSTTL
+159 EPYEPVHTVLGTLSVTGTPWTRTYNSNAMGSASTGT
-170 AGAAATATPYNR
+170 AETCTTNFSSNYSTPGTKTATAYF
-182 SFDSNAIGSSTAGT
+182 SDH
-196 AVSFTLSDLMGAPS
+196 TLSN
-210 QYWTNPG
+210 Y
-217 SYQVYFKYNVNGVTD
+217 YY
-232 YHNFSITVSAWANSQ
+232 NFSITITDWENDYYA
-247 YKIVENA
+247 ITENA
-254 TSYKVYAGKEV
+254 TSYKVYAGKEI
-265 GTDFLEHFGFVY
+265 GSDFLEHFSFVH
-277 EVWNSY
+277 VQSNDY
-283 HTTHIATT
+283 HTQNTVV
-291 IQSTLDKSGLSVTK
+291 QSSLDKSGLSVTK
-305 YSENTYV
+305 YSENSYV
-312 SFTYTYNGHSA
+312 NFTYTYNGNSA
-323 NFSDSGK
+323 SFSDTNK
-330 AVINLA
+330 TVINLA
-336 SGSTKFNQITY
+336 SGSTKFNLITY
-347 KSTYQ
+347 KNAYQ

-378 SLSEVDFI
+378 ALSEVDFI
-386 SSPSVTCSLGNE
+386 SSPSVVCSLGND

-419 YFGTLSFQFNCTVSG
+419 YFDSLSFQFDCTVSG
-434 QTEDYIVRV
+434 QTEDYITMVV
-443 ELKGAKTLFHAGETL
+443 LKGAKTEFHAGETL
-458 TLGPDAYI
+458 ALGDDAYI
-466 ECYNANGVLKETIT
+466 ECYNANGVLKETVT
-480 ASNFSGNITSYPDGY
+480 AANFSGNITSYPDGY

-528 YMESSLALNTI
+528 YMESSLALNTT

-583 SNYTT
+583 SDYTT

-610 EYGQTSTN
+610 EYGQTSTKS
-618 TYDVNVILIEPESLI
+618 YDVNVILIEPESLI

-654 TGITVKVRYTDNTEV
+654 TGLTIKVRYTDNTEV
-669 TLNDLSSLEFYRN
+669 VLNDLTSLEFYRN
-682 EALTVQLTVGV
+682 ETLTVQLTIGV
-693 SVIRSSEGSKI
+693 SVIRSSEGSRI

-724 TITNVYLNAAV
+724 TITNVYLNNSV
-735 SFTLGNRLNA
+735 TFVLGNRLNA
-745 FRDDFD
+745 FRSLFA
-751 IKALHASGQISTVTD
+751 IKALHASGQISDVDD
-766 YAFKDTGYILSATEV
+766 YAFKDTGYILVSKTI
-781 VDGNTVAK
+781 T
-789 RIIVIVDE
+789 VIVDE
-797 TEYTLAS
+797 TEYDLDD
-804 NLITFVSPDI
+804 NLITFTSPDI
-814 DSVTLELNGFQ
+814 AGVTLELNGFQ

-830 QSDSIDARDV
+830 QSDEIDARGV
-840 VAKVH
+840 VAKVS

-856 FDSDSVQDTEHFQ
+856 FDSDSVQDTEHYQ
-869 ISSSSAD
+869 ISSDCAD
-876 MATFD
+876 MANFD
-881 YDGSDN
+881 YDGSES
-887 LNIDMGNDSEVEIT
+887 LNIDMGNDSEVEVT
-901 LTFTCKSIFKNETAT
+901 LTFTCKSIFKNETASAN
-916 VTQVIHVLDILD
+916 QIIHILDILD

-1017 AAKYVYDNTVAH
+1017 AAKYVYDNTVSH

-1040 CPNGVTILNHYI
+1040 CPNGVTILDHYI

-1069 SGARVLATG
+1069 NGARVLATG

-1163 WHSGMIDENNIED
+1163 WHSGMIDEKNIED
-1176 EDMLN
+1176 ESMLN
-1181 GNFGYFEDTSWCFY
+1181 GNFGYFEDTSWCYY
-1195 GETDNKVIGY
+1195 GETDNKVVGY

-1229 TPTLVTA
+1229 TPVLVTA
-1236 IDGAGTQMSGIDGQT
+1236 IDGAGTQMSGIDGET

-1302 QRYANTR
+1302 QRYANSR

-1317 KDRDLSNAW
+1317 KDRDLSKAW

-1343 VTHFETKSENQYEW
+1343 VTHFEAKGEKQYEW

-1365 QVVVKVDK
+1365 QVVVKVGK

-1380 QGEFFK
+1380 YGEFYK
-1386 FSDIYDDV
+1386 FNDIYDDI

-1402 GGILASEGEGDNTIV
+1402 GGILASEGEGDNTV
-1417 VTQQV
+1417 VVSQQV

-1437 PSGREDTSYMYYSI
+1437 PSGKEDTSYMYYSI

-1481 VEDYDEQKRFSSFI
+1481 SEDFNEQKRFTAFI
-1495 REGKNVYLNHIQ
+1495 REGRNVYLNHIQ
-1507 SESMIGCAVGSDLA
+1507 SESTIGCAVGSDLA
-1521 TYYRKYY
+1521 IYYKKYY
-1528 LKRYVPDSLHEGGD
+1528 LKRYVPDTLHEGGD
-1542 LYKLYDAETNTEVTM
+1542 LYKLYDAETNEEISM
-1557 SELYRAVLCYRL
+1557 NELYRAVLCYRL

-1577 IDKTNYSFKLHLEG
+1577 IDKDENSFKLHLEG

-1600 DQLYTRAFQAEIK
+1600 DQLYSRAFQAEIK

>member
-1 MANYYNSYTFPF
+1 MANWYGSYTFPF
-13 TNSTMNSQWASKGW
+13 TKSTFPTYVGNHFTSLGIEDNSNM
-27 TGVTKTNNIT
+27 TKTRLGS
-37 VTSSGS
+37 VT
-43 ISIGGTSYTKYI
+43 IGGTTYDKYK
-55 LSSGTSYTVSN
+55 LTSGVM
-66 AIVKLKTGDIYK
+66 A
-78 GTFSNGNS
+78 
-86 IGTQITN
+86 ITN
-93 YQIYIKKPTAQSGS
+93 GAICFFKTDDGCMYSNRNNYRVKKPTSQSGT
-107 GTTSAGVL
+107 GTESANPSFPSAPDY
-115 IELKGWIKKE
+115 WIK
-125 FNGTEY
+125 
-131 YYAIYEEVTQN
+131 
-142 ITQVSWTNIT
+142 ITSGSSTRYVGVYNEIDGYIGAVSWS
-152 NPSQTTY
+152 NPTSLAQTHF
-159 EPYEPVTSTTL
+159 EPYEPVHTVLGTLSVTGTPWTRTYNSNTISSATVGTAETCTTNFSSNYSSP
-170 AGAAATATPYNR
+170 GTKYATAY
-182 SFDSNAIGSSTAGT
+182 F
-196 AVSFTLSDLMGAPS
+196 SDHSL
-210 QYWTNPG
+210 QNYT
-217 SYQVYFKYNVNGVTD
+217 YR
-232 YHNFSITVSAWANSQ
+232 FSITIDPWEND
-247 YKIVENA
+247 YYTITENA
-254 TSYKVYAGKEV
+254 TSYSVYAGKEI
-265 GTDFLEHFGFVY
+265 GSDFLEHFSFVH
-277 EVWNSY
+277 VQSNDY
-283 HTTHIATT
+283 HTQNTVV
-291 IQSTLDKSGLSVTK
+291 QSSLDKSGLSVTK
-305 YSENTYV
+305 YSENSYV
-312 SFTYTYNGHSA
+312 SFTYTYNGNSA
-323 NFSDSGK
+323 NFSDANK
-330 AVINLA
+330 TVINLA
-336 SGSTKFNQITY
+336 SGSTKFNLITY
-347 KSTYQ
+347 KSSYQ

-386 SSPSVTCSLGNE
+386 SSPSVVCSLGNDD
-398 NSYYLD
+398 SYYLD

-419 YFGTLSFQFNCTVSG
+419 YFGSLSFQFNCTVSG
-434 QTEDYIVRV
+434 QTEDYITMVV
-443 ELKGAKTLFHAGETL
+443 LKGAKTEFHAGETL
-458 TLGPDAYI
+458 ALGNDAYI
-466 ECYNANGVLKETIT
+466 ECYNANGVLKETVT
-480 ASNFSGNITSYPDGY
+480 AANFSGNITSYPDGY
-495 GQAIGSA
+495 GQPIGAA

-528 YMESSLALNTI
+528 YMESSLALNTT

-551 DFELDIT
+551 DFELDTT

-563 ERRHTNNSNG
+563 ERRHTNNSIG
-573 STTTLHTVSS
+573 STTTLHTISS

-610 EYGQTSTN
+610 EYGQTSTKS
-618 TYDVNVILIEPESLI
+618 YDVNVILIEPESLVI
-633 ISGAGDSTHY
+633 TGAGDSTHY

-654 TGITVKVRYTDNTEV
+654 TGLTIKVRYTDNTEV
-669 TLNDLSSLEFYRN
+669 TLNDLTSLEFYRN

-693 SVIRSSEGSKI
+693 SVIRSSEGSRI
-704 YVRDPDTGVSGYY
+704 YVYDPNTGVSGYY

-724 TITNVYLNAAV
+724 TITNVYLNNSV
-735 SFTLGNRLNA
+735 TFVLGNRLNA
-745 FRDDFD
+745 FRSLFE
-751 IKALHASGQISTVTD
+751 IKALHASGQISDVDD
-766 YAFKDTGYILSATEV
+766 YAFKDTGYILVSKTI
-781 VDGNTVAK
+781 T
-789 RIIVIVDE
+789 VIVDE
-797 TEYTLAS
+797 TEYNLDS
-804 NLITFVSPDI
+804 NLITFTSPDI
-814 DSVTLELNGFQ
+814 ASVTLELNGFQ

-830 QSDSIDARDV
+830 QSDEIDARGV
-840 VAKVH
+840 IARVS
-845 YEDAEYVGTCT
+845 YENAEYVQECT
-856 FDSDSVQDTEHFQ
+856 FDSDSVQDTEHYQ
-869 ISSSSAD
+869 ISSDCAD
-876 MATFD
+876 MANFD
-881 YDGSDN
+881 YDGSES

-901 LTFTCKSIFKNETAT
+901 LTFTCKSIFKNETASAN
-916 VTQVIHVLDILD
+916 QVIHVLDILD

-1029 DLVAIKQGSFT
+1029 DLVAIKQGSYT

-1052 LIDRNDENGVPN
+1052 LIDRNDEYGVPN

-1069 SGARVLATG
+1069 TGARVLATG
-1078 KTIQDVNVYGYLEDI
+1078 KTIQDVKVYGYLEDI

-1176 EDMLN
+1176 ESMLN
-1181 GNFGYFEDTSWCFY
+1181 GNFGYFEDTSWCYY
-1195 GETDNKVIGY
+1195 GETDNKVVGY

-1229 TPTLVTA
+1229 TPVLVTA
-1236 IDGAGTQMSGIDGQT
+1236 IDGAGTQMSGIDGET

-1302 QRYANTR
+1302 QRYANSR

-1317 KDRDLSNAW
+1317 KDRDLSKAW

-1343 VTHFETKSENQYEW
+1343 ITHFEAKGEKQYEW

-1380 QGEFFK
+1380 YGEFYK
-1386 FSDIYDDV
+1386 FNDIYDDI

-1417 VTQQV
+1417 VSQQV

-1437 PSGREDTSYMYYSI
+1437 PSGKEDTSYMYYSI

-1481 VEDYDEQKRFSSFI
+1481 SEDFNEQKRFTAFI
-1495 REGKNVYLNHIQ
+1495 REGRDVYLNHIQ
-1507 SESMIGCAVGSDLA
+1507 SESTIGCAVGSDLA
-1521 TYYRKYY
+1521 IYYKKYY
-1528 LKRYVPDSLHEGGD
+1528 LKRYVPDTLHEGGD
-1542 LYKLYDAETNTEVTM
+1542 LYKLYDAETNEEISM
-1557 SELYRAVLCYRL
+1557 NELYRAVLCYRL

-1577 IDKTNYSFKLHLEG
+1577 IDKDNCSFKLHLEG

-1600 DQLYTRAFQAEIK
+1600 DQLYSRAFQAEIK

>member
-1 MANYYNSYTFPF
+1 MANWYSSYTFPF
-13 TNSTMNSQWASKGW
+13 TKSTFP
-27 TGVTKTNNIT
+27 TYVTNNYNSLGFNDNQNIT
-37 VTSSGS
+37 ATSQGSVT
-43 ISIGGTSYTKYI
+43 IGGTTYTKYK
-55 LSSGTSYTVSN
+55 LVSYVVET
-66 AIVKLKTGDIYK
+66 KTGGVVFFKTNDGCLYTNRNNYK
-78 GTFSNGNS
+78 V
-86 IGTQITN
+86 
-93 YQIYIKKPTAQSGS
+93 KKPTAQTGTS
-107 GTTSAGVL
+107 TTSANPSFNAAPDY
-115 IELKGWIKKE
+115 WIKITSGSNWKWLPI
-125 FNGTEY
+125 FNEIDGY
-131 YYAIYEEVTQN
+131 IGAVTWSNKTSLAQS
-142 ITQVSWTNIT
+142 TF
-152 NPSQTTY
+152 
-159 EPYEPVTSTTL
+159 EPYEPVHTVLGTLSATGTPWTRSYNSNTIGSATTGTAETVTTSFSSSYSSPGTRT
-170 AGAAATATPYNR
+170 ATAYFSDSSLDNR
-182 SFDSNAIGSSTAGT
+182 S
-196 AVSFTLSDLMGAPS
+196 VS
-210 QYWTNPG
+210 W
-217 SYQVYFKYNVNGVTD
+217 
-232 YHNFSITVSAWANSQ
+232 SITISAWENDYYS
-247 YKIVENA
+247 ITENA
-254 TSYKVYAGKEV
+254 TSYSVYAGKEV
-265 GTDFLEHFGFVY
+265 GSDFLGHFSFNHVQS
-277 EVWNSY
+277 NDY
-283 HTTHIATT
+283 HTQTT
-291 IQSTLDKSGLSVTK
+291 IVQSSLDKSGLSVTK
-305 YSENTYV
+305 YSENSYV
-312 SFTYTYNGHSA
+312 SFTYTYNGNSA
-323 NFSDSGK
+323 SFSDANK
-330 AVINLA
+330 TVINLA
-336 SGSTKFNQITY
+336 SGSTKFNLITY
-347 KSTYQ
+347 KSSYQ
-352 QGETLVISDIDITQ
+352 QGETLVPGDIDITQ

-378 SLSEVDFI
+378 SLADVDFI
-386 SSPSVTCSLGNE
+386 SSPSVTCSLGNAA
-398 NSYYLD
+398 SYYLD

-419 YFGTLSFQFNCTVSG
+419 YFGSLSFQFNCTVSG
-434 QTEDYIVRV
+434 QTEDYITMIV
-443 ELKGAKTLFHAGETL
+443 LKGAKTEFHAGETL
-458 TLGPDAYI
+458 SLGSNAYI
-466 ECYNANGVLKETIT
+466 ECYNANGVLKETVT
-480 ASNFSGNITSYPDGY
+480 ANNFSGNITSYPDGY
-495 GQAIGSA
+495 GQPIGAA
-502 YCVDGAITLTGTFR
+502 YMVDGAITLTGTFR

-528 YMESSLALNTI
+528 WDESLGINTYSV
-539 NAQKTYYVDSAE
+539 QKTYYVDSAE
-551 DFELDIT
+551 DFELDTT
-558 GLIVT
+558 GLT
-563 ERRHTNNSNG
+563 AHTKTHHNNSIG
-573 STTTLHTVSS
+573 TSVTLDSISVSDCVIT
-583 SNYTT
+583 YDD
-588 SYSPFVLEH
+588 FELEH

-610 EYGQTSTN
+610 SYGQTTSK
-618 TYDVNVILIEPESLI
+618 TYDVNVILIEPESLVI
-633 ISGAGDSTHY
+633 TGAGDSTHY

-654 TGITVKVRYTDNTEV
+654 TGLTFKVRYTDNTEV
-669 TLNDLSSLEFYRN
+669 TLDDLTGLEFYRN
-682 EALTVQLTVGV
+682 AELSVQLTVGV
-693 SVIRSSEGSKI
+693 SVIRSSEGSRI
-704 YVRDPDTGVSGYY
+704 YVYDPDTGVSGYY

-724 TITNVYLNAAV
+724 TITNVYLNNSITFV
-735 SFTLGNRLNA
+735 LGNRFNA
-745 FRDDFD
+745 FRNLFQ
-751 IKALHASGQISTVTD
+751 IKALHASGQISDVSD
-766 YAFKDTGYILSATEV
+766 YAFKDTGYILSDTEV
-781 VDGNTVAK
+781 VDGSTVAK
-789 RIIVIVDE
+789 RVIVIVDE
-797 TEYTLAS
+797 TEYTLDS
-804 NLITFVSPDI
+804 NNITYTKPDI
-814 DSVTLELNGFQ
+814 DEVTLELNGFQ

-830 QSDSIDARDV
+830 QSDSIDARSV
-840 VAKVH
+840 VAKVS
-845 YEDAEYVGTCT
+845 YENAEYVQSCT
-856 FDSDSVQDTEHFQ
+856 FDNDSVQDTEHFQ
-869 ISSSSAD
+869 ITSSSAD
-876 MATFD
+876 MANFD
-881 YDGSDN
+881 YDGSEN
-887 LNIDMGNDSEVEIT
+887 LEIDMGNDSEVEIT
-901 LTFTCKSIFKNETAT
+901 LTFTCKSIFKNETSTA
-916 VTQVIHVLDILD
+916 TQVIHVLDILD

-1017 AAKYVYDNTVAH
+1017 AAKYVYDNTVSH
-1029 DLVAIKQGSFT
+1029 DLVAIKQGSYT
-1040 CPNGVTILNHYI
+1040 CPNGVTLTNHYI
-1052 LIDRNDENGVPN
+1052 LIDRNDENGLPN

-1069 SGARVLATG
+1069 TGARVLATG

-1195 GETDNKVIGY
+1195 GETDNKVVGY

-1215 LKDHSDKETTVYFR
+1215 LKDHSDKETTIYFR
-1229 TPTLVTA
+1229 TPVLVTA
-1236 IDGAGTQMSGIDGQT
+1236 IDGAGTQMSGIDGET

-1285 NDNNLVGLDLQ
+1285 NDNNMVGLDLT

-1302 QRYANTR
+1302 QRYANSR

-1317 KDRDLSNAW
+1317 KDRDLSQAW

-1334 FLCLEDKTY
+1334 FLCLKDKTY
-1343 VTHFETKSENQYEW
+1343 ITHFEAKGEKQYEW

-1365 QVVVKVDK
+1365 QVVLKIGK
-1373 TIYFGNS
+1373 TFYFGNS

-1386 FSDIYDDV
+1386 FNDIYDDV
-1394 KKVFIGAG
+1394 KKVFVGVG
-1402 GGILASEGEGDNTIV
+1402 GGILASEGERDNTIV
-1417 VTQQV
+1417 VTQAV

-1427 ENGKYKFSII
+1427 SDGKYKFSIV
-1437 PSGREDTSYMYYSI
+1437 PSGREDTHYMYYSI

-1473 ELLCLRNG
+1473 ELLCLRND
-1481 VEDYDEQKRFSSFI
+1481 VPDYEEQKRFTSFI
-1495 REGKNVYLNHIQ
+1495 REGKNVYLNHTLN
-1507 SESMIGCAVGSDLA
+1507 ESTIGCAVGSELA
-1521 TYYRKYY
+1521 TYYKKYY
-1528 LKRYVPDSLHEGGD
+1528 LKRYVPDTLHEGGD
-1542 LYKLYDAETNTEVTM
+1542 LYKLYDAETNQEVTM

-1569 DEEYDVVE
+1569 DEEYDVVD
-1577 IDKTNYSFKLHLEG
+1577 INKTNYSFKLQLEG

-1600 DQLYTRAFQAEIK
+1600 DQLYSRAFQAEIK
-1613 SYEPVPAF
+1613 SYQAVPAF

-1671 KISVDKFSFS
+1671 KISVDKFSFN
-1681 LDSFDFRKVDFDKN
+1681 LNDMDFRKIDFDKN
-1695 VTPRTYTNSRIL
+1695 ITPRTYTNSRIL

-1739 SYGGD
+1739 SYSGD

>member
-1 MANYYNSYTFPF
+1 MANWYGSYSFPF
-13 TNSTMNSQWASKGW
+13 TKSTFPTYVGNHFTSLGIEDNSNM
-27 TGVTKTNNIT
+27 TKTRLGS
-37 VTSSGS
+37 VT
-43 ISIGGTSYTKYI
+43 IGGTTYDKYK
-55 LSSGTSYTVSN
+55 LTSGVM
-66 AIVKLKTGDIYK
+66 A
-78 GTFSNGNS
+78 
-86 IGTQITN
+86 ITN
-93 YQIYIKKPTAQSGS
+93 GAICFFKTDDGCMYSYKSNYSIKKPTSQSGTS
-107 GTTSAGVL
+107 TTSASPSFPSTPDY
-115 IELKGWIKKE
+115 WIK
-125 FNGTEY
+125 
-131 YYAIYEEVTQN
+131 
-142 ITQVSWTNIT
+142 ITSGNSTRYVGVYNEIDSYIGSVSWS
-152 NPSQTTY
+152 NPTSLAQTHF
-159 EPYEPVTSTTL
+159 EPYEPVHTVLGTLSVTGTPWTRVYNSNTISSATTGT
-170 AGAAATATPYNR
+170 AETCTTNFSSSYSSPGTKYATAYF
-182 SFDSNAIGSSTAGT
+182 SDSSLQN
-196 AVSFTLSDLMGAPS
+196 
-210 QYWTNPG
+210 YR
-217 SYQVYFKYNVNGVTD
+217 YQ
-232 YHNFSITVSAWANSQ
+232 FSITIDPWENDYYA
-247 YKIVENA
+247 ITENA
-254 TSYKVYAGKEV
+254 TSYKVYAGKEI
-265 GTDFLEHFGFVY
+265 GSDFLEHFSFVH
-277 EVWNSY
+277 VQSNDY
-283 HTTHIATT
+283 HTQNTVV
-291 IQSTLDKSGLSVTK
+291 QSSLDKSGLSVTK
-305 YSENTYV
+305 YSENSYV
-312 SFTYTYNGHSA
+312 SFTYTYNGNSA
-323 NFSDSGK
+323 SFSDANK
-330 AVINLA
+330 TVINLA
-336 SGSTKFNQITY
+336 SGSTKFNLITY
-347 KSTYQ
+347 KNSYQ

-386 SSPSVTCSLGNE
+386 SSPSVVCSLGNDD
-398 NSYYLD
+398 SYYLD

-419 YFGTLSFQFNCTVSG
+419 YFGSLSFQFNCTVSG
-434 QTEDYIVRV
+434 QTEDYITMVV
-443 ELKGAKTLFHAGETL
+443 LKGAKTEFHAGETL
-458 TLGPDAYI
+458 ALGNDAYI
-466 ECYNANGVLKETIT
+466 ECYNANGVLKETVT
-480 ASNFSGNITSYPDGY
+480 AANFSGNITSYPDGY
-495 GQAIGSA
+495 GQPIGAA
-502 YCVDGAITLTGTFR
+502 YCVDQAITLTGTFR

-528 YMESSLALNTI
+528 YMESSLVLTTTNVK
-539 NAQKTYYVDSAE
+539 KTYYVESAE
-551 DFELDIT
+551 DFSLDT
-558 GLIVT
+558 TNLVVT
-563 ERRHTNNSNG
+563 ERRHTNTTGG
-573 STTTLHTVSS
+573 SSTSTHNVALSS
-583 SNYTT
+583 CSIT
-588 SYSPFVLEH
+588 YSAFELEH
-597 GNRVVPITVSYTN
+597 GNRVVPVTVSYTN
-610 EYGQTSTN
+610 EYGQTSTKS
-618 TYDVNVILIEPESLI
+618 YDVNVILIEPESLVI
-633 ISGAGDSTHY
+633 VGAGDSTHY

-654 TGITVKVRYTDNTEV
+654 TGLTIKVRYTDNTEV
-669 TLNDLSSLEFYRN
+669 TLNDLTSLEFYRN

-693 SVIRSSEGSKI
+693 SVIRSSEGSRI
-704 YVRDPDTGVSGYY
+704 YVYDPNTGVSGYY

-724 TITNVYLNAAV
+724 TITNVYLNNSV
-735 SFTLGNRLNA
+735 TFVLGNRLNA
-745 FRDDFD
+745 FRSLFE
-751 IKALHASGQISTVTD
+751 IKALHASGQISDVDD
-766 YAFKDTGYILSATEV
+766 YAFKDTGYILVSK
-781 VDGNTVAK
+781 TVT
-789 RIIVIVDE
+789 VIVDE
-797 TEYTLAS
+797 TEYDLDD
-804 NLITFVSPDI
+804 NLITFTYPDI
-814 DSVTLELNGFQ
+814 ASVTLELNGFQ

-830 QSDSIDARDV
+830 QSDEIDARGV
-840 VAKVH
+840 VAKVS
-845 YEDAEYVGTCT
+845 YENAEYIQECT
-856 FDSDSVQDTEHFQ
+856 FDSDSVQDTEHYQ
-869 ISSSSAD
+869 ISSNHAD
-876 MATFD
+876 MANFD
-881 YDGSDN
+881 YDGSES
-887 LNIDMGNDSEVEIT
+887 LNIDMGNDSEVEVT
-901 LTFTCKSIFKNETAT
+901 LTFTCKSIFKNETASAN
-916 VTQVIHVLDILD
+916 QVIHVLDILD

-950 NDNTMIQI
+950 NDDTMIQI

-1029 DLVAIKQGSFT
+1029 DLVAIKQGSYT

-1078 KTIQDVNVYGYLEDI
+1078 KTIQDVKVYGYLEDI

-1163 WHSGMIDENNIED
+1163 WHSGMIDEKNIED
-1176 EDMLN
+1176 ESMLN
-1181 GNFGYFEDTSWCFY
+1181 GNFGYFEDTSWCYY
-1195 GETDNKVIGY
+1195 GETDNKVVGY

-1229 TPTLVTA
+1229 TPVLVTA
-1236 IDGAGTQMSGIDGQT
+1236 IDGAGTQMSGIDGET

-1274 INFNGDSLFLS
+1274 LNFNGDSLFLS

-1302 QRYANTR
+1302 QRYANSR

-1317 KDRDLSNAW
+1317 KDRDLSKAW

-1343 VTHFETKSENQYEW
+1343 VTHFEAKGEKQYEW

-1365 QVVVKVDK
+1365 QVVVKVGK

-1380 QGEFFK
+1380 YGEFYK
-1386 FSDIYDDV
+1386 FNDIYDDI

-1402 GGILASEGEGDNTIV
+1402 GGILASEGEGDNTV
-1417 VTQQV
+1417 VVSQQV

-1437 PSGREDTSYMYYSI
+1437 PSGKEDTSYMYYSI

-1481 VEDYDEQKRFSSFI
+1481 SEDFNEQKRFTAFI
-1495 REGKNVYLNHIQ
+1495 REGRNVYLNHIQ
-1507 SESMIGCAVGSDLA
+1507 SESTIGCAVGSDLA
-1521 TYYRKYY
+1521 IYYKKYY
-1528 LKRYVPDSLHEGGD
+1528 LKRYVPDTLHEGGD
-1542 LYKLYDAETNTEVTM
+1542 LYKLYDAETNEEISM
-1557 SELYRAVLCYRL
+1557 NELYRAVLCYRL

-1577 IDKTNYSFKLHLEG
+1577 IDKDENSFKLHLEG

-1600 DQLYTRAFQAEIK
+1600 DQLYSRAFQAEIK
-1613 SYEPVPAF
+1613 SYKPVPAF